1 MKTVISVTFM
11 ITGLIMLAQ
20 PVRGGP
26 RGGGGGFSGGGAH
39 FSGGGSHFSGASA
52 HSSSGGSHFSSG
64 VPRLV
69 GEGTH
74 FASFEVRSSSSPRPH
89 TFAETGSR
97 IISRTSRLNVAG
109 VQSRRFERQSFDGRN
124 HIVAREGA
132 NWHRDWDRHHDHFW
146 RGHRCRF
153 VNGTWIIFDE
163 GFFPDDYYPYG
174 YYPDDYSYDN
184 YNAASVYPSSSY
196 DSRGPDSIVLEVQE
210 ALQTAGY
217 EPGST
222 DGVFGPST
230 REAIGRYQRDHGLD
244 ITGDITDPVLQA
256 LGLE

>member
-1 MKTVISVTFM
+1 VV
-11 ITGLIMLAQ
+11 
-20 PVRGGP
+20 
-26 RGGGGGFSGGGAH
+26 
-39 FSGGGSHFSGASA
+39 
-52 HSSSGGSHFSSG
+52 
-64 VPRLV
+64 
-69 GEGTH
+69 E
-74 FASFEVRSSSSPRPH
+74 
-89 TFAETGSR
+89 GSR
-97 IISRTSRLNVAG
+97 AEAHIFRAEARTSRVEARTLQVEAHTFRAEFRAWLAK
-109 VQSRRFERQSFDGRN
+109 VHTSRRLRFVPRRRLGRIPLQKQAAESSVERVGLMLRAFNQDASSARASTGEITSSLAKALIGTATGTAITITFG
-124 HIVAREGA
+124 VAIA
-132 NWHRDWDRHHDHFW
+132 AAS
-146 RGHRCRF
+146 

-163 GFFPDDYYPYG
+163 GFYPDDYYPYG
-174 YYPDDYSYDN
+174 YYPYDYSYDN